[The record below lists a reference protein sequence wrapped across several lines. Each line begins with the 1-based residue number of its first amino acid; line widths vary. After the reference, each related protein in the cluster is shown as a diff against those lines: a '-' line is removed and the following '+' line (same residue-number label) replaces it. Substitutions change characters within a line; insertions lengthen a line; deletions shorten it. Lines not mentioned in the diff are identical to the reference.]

1 MNLQEDDGSIEKFAE
16 FDNNMGEMDALAVKE
31 TLENQF

>member
-1 MNLQEDDGSIEKFAE
+1 MNLQEDDGRIEQFAK
-16 FDNNMGEMDALAVKE
+16 FDNNMSRVDALAVKE